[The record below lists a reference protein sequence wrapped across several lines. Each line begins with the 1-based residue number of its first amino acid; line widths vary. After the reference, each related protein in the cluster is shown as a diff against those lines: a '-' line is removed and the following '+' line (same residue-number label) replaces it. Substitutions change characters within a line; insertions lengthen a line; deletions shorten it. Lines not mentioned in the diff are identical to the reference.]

1 MIDPLESVTTKFGY
15 PIDTVAVGVHSI
27 SDRNV
32 PRFSS
37 LSALDG
43 SKHRRSPCSKPI
55 TNATVETTKTG
66 MIRNI
71 REVLG
76 ETEHKEGFMAKKLY
90 VGNLNYRTTEEGLQ
104 AVFAEYG
111 TVISARIVFDRETN
125 RSKGFG
131 FVEMEEDAAA
141 EAAIQA
147 LDGQPIDGRNVR
159 VNEARE
165 REPRRE
171 RW

>member
-1 MIDPLESVTTKFGY
+1 
-15 PIDTVAVGVHSI
+15 
-27 SDRNV
+27 
-32 PRFSS
+32 
-37 LSALDG
+37 
-43 SKHRRSPCSKPI
+43 
-55 TNATVETTKTG
+55 
-66 MIRNI
+66 
-71 REVLG
+71 
-76 ETEHKEGFMAKKLY
+76 MAKKLY

>member
-1 MIDPLESVTTKFGY
+1 
-15 PIDTVAVGVHSI
+15 
-27 SDRNV
+27 
-32 PRFSS
+32 
-37 LSALDG
+37 
-43 SKHRRSPCSKPI
+43 
-55 TNATVETTKTG
+55 
-66 MIRNI
+66 
-71 REVLG
+71 
-76 ETEHKEGFMAKKLY
+76 MAKKLY

-104 AVFAEYG
+104 AVFAEHG
-111 TVISARIVFDRETN
+111 TVISARIGFDRETN

>member
-1 MIDPLESVTTKFGY
+1 
-15 PIDTVAVGVHSI
+15 
-27 SDRNV
+27 
-32 PRFSS
+32 
-37 LSALDG
+37 
-43 SKHRRSPCSKPI
+43 
-55 TNATVETTKTG
+55 
-66 MIRNI
+66 
-71 REVLG
+71 
-76 ETEHKEGFMAKKLY
+76 MAKKLY

-104 AVFAEYG
+104 AVFGEYG
-111 TVISARIVFDRETN
+111 TVTSARIVFDRETN

>member
-1 MIDPLESVTTKFGY
+1 
-15 PIDTVAVGVHSI
+15 
-27 SDRNV
+27 
-32 PRFSS
+32 
-37 LSALDG
+37 
-43 SKHRRSPCSKPI
+43 
-55 TNATVETTKTG
+55 
-66 MIRNI
+66 
-71 REVLG
+71 
-76 ETEHKEGFMAKKLY
+76 MAKKLY

-104 AVFAEYG
+104 AVFAEHG

-141 EAAIQA
+141 EAAFQA

>member
-1 MIDPLESVTTKFGY
+1 
-15 PIDTVAVGVHSI
+15 
-27 SDRNV
+27 
-32 PRFSS
+32 
-37 LSALDG
+37 
-43 SKHRRSPCSKPI
+43 
-55 TNATVETTKTG
+55 
-66 MIRNI
+66 
-71 REVLG
+71 
-76 ETEHKEGFMAKKLY
+76 MAKKLY

-104 AVFAEYG
+104 AVFAEHG

>member
-1 MIDPLESVTTKFGY
+1 
-15 PIDTVAVGVHSI
+15 
-27 SDRNV
+27 
-32 PRFSS
+32 
-37 LSALDG
+37 
-43 SKHRRSPCSKPI
+43 
-55 TNATVETTKTG
+55 
-66 MIRNI
+66 
-71 REVLG
+71 
-76 ETEHKEGFMAKKLY
+76 MAKKLY

-104 AVFAEYG
+104 AVFAEHG
-111 TVISARIVFDRETN
+111 TVISARIVFDRDTN